1 MKDVAKRA
9 ALGIGMAMCLF
20 CIAGIIFDVC
30 GGGDFVLANY
40 QFTKMV
46 IGCVIVGLGFGTP
59 TIVYDVESM
68 PMPLKVL
75 IHMGIGCVVYTIVA
89 FSVGWTGNLSL
100 AQGIIAIVAQLV
112 VAFVIWFIFMMHYKK
127 EARKIN
133 ERIQAMK

>member
-1 MKDVAKRA
+1 
-9 ALGIGMAMCLF
+9 
-20 CIAGIIFDVC
+20 
-30 GGGDFVLANY
+30 
-40 QFTKMV
+40 
-46 IGCVIVGLGFGTP
+46 
-59 TIVYDVESM
+59 M

-112 VAFVIWFIFMMHYKK
+112 VAFAIWFIFMMHYKK